1 MKTILKINEIN
12 KLEEHIK
19 EYVKKEFK
27 KEIRTS
33 FHGMYIKIHTTED

>member
-1 MKTILKINEIN
+1 MKTILKINEID